1 LIEINFHI
9 DNSGILRVDV
19 APANELL
26 GDFIQLDIVERVGF
40 CRELIQAVDDAIA
53 GKVEEFSRTGDTCT
67 LTLTPEKARI
77 DLEVV
82 EPPPFLDLS
91 LIDLKQALTKY
102 LAFAEAQGWE

>member
-1 LIEINFHI
+1 LIEINFYL
-9 DNSGILRVDV
+9 NSSGSLRVDV
-19 APANELL
+19 TPTYELL

-40 CRELIQAVDDAIA
+40 CRELIQAVDNAIA
-53 GKVEEFSRTGDTCT
+53 GKVEEFSITLDACT
-67 LTLTPEKARI
+67 LILTPEKAQI
-77 DLEVV
+77 VLSVV